1 VGNLPDS
8 RIEVFAQQGLIQFVA
23 RAIKTR
29 PELFLHRCHE
39 TAVLPEP
46 RLKLFFFLIYH
57 HWSDD
62 LPGLIIMSHIE
73 WRGVFPALTT
83 KFTAADEIDWESMEK
98 HLEFQLDAG
107 IHGLIILGSLGE
119 NATLSP
125 EEKLEMVRFFA
136 NADRRGLPLVT
147 CIAESSTRDAKEFAA
162 AAEDAGTDGFML
174 LPPMRYSSD
183 QRETLTYF
191 HDVAMA
197 TSRPIMLYN
206 NPIAYGTD
214 ITPDDFA
221 RLADNHKFEAIKES
235 AADTRRFPEIRRKTG
250 DRFALF
256 CGVDDLAL
264 ECFALGAVGWV
275 AGLVVAFPRETV
287 RLWELCSNGRW
298 ESARELYE
306 WFLPL
311 LHLDIGPK
319 FVQQIKLVEAL
330 MGVGSAKVRAPRLQL
345 SEADATQVEKI
356 LADALERRPEL

>member
-1 VGNLPDS
+1 
-8 RIEVFAQQGLIQFVA
+8 
-23 RAIKTR
+23 
-29 PELFLHRCHE
+29 
-39 TAVLPEP
+39 
-46 RLKLFFFLIYH
+46 
-57 HWSDD
+57 
-62 LPGLIIMSHIE
+62 MSQIE

-83 KFTAADEIDWESMEK
+83 KFTASDEIDWDAMAS

-107 IHGLIILGSLGE
+107 VHGLIILGSLGE

-125 EEKLEMVRFFA
+125 AEKLEMVRFFA
-136 NADRRGLPLVT
+136 NADRRGLPLVA
-147 CIAESSTRDAKEFAA
+147 CIAESSTRDAREFAA
-162 AAEDAGTDGFML
+162 AAEDVGADGFML
-174 LPPMRYSSD
+174 LPPMRYPSD
-183 QRETLTYF
+183 RRETLTF
-191 HDVAMA
+191 FNEVAAA

-214 ITPDDFA
+214 ITPEDFA
-221 RLADNHKFEAIKES
+221 RLGDNPRFEAIKES
-235 AADTRRFPEIRRKTG
+235 AADTRRFPEIKRLVG

-287 RLWELCSNGRW
+287 RLWELCSEGRW
-298 ESARELYE
+298 EQARDLYE

-330 MGVGSAKVRAPRLQL
+330 MGVGSSKVRAPRLQL
-345 SEADATQVEKI
+345 TEADASRVEEI
-356 LADALERRPEL
+356 LQKALETRPQL

>member
-1 VGNLPDS
+1 MT
-8 RIEVFAQQGLIQFVA
+8 EVQ
-23 RAIKTR
+23 
-29 PELFLHRCHE
+29 
-39 TAVLPEP
+39 
-46 RLKLFFFLIYH
+46 
-57 HWSDD
+57 
-62 LPGLIIMSHIE
+62 

-83 KFTAADEIDWESMEK
+83 KFTAADEIDWQAMEQ
-98 HLEFQLDAG
+98 HLEFQLNAG
-107 IHGLIILGSLGE
+107 VHGLIILGSLGE
-119 NATLSP
+119 NATLSL

-136 NADRRGLPLVT
+136 RADRRGLPLIT

-162 AAEDAGTDGFML
+162 AAEDAGADGFML
-174 LPPMRYSSD
+174 LPPMRYPSD
-183 QRETLTYF
+183 RRETMTFL
-191 HDVAMA
+191 HDVAA
-197 TSRPIMLYN
+197 SASLPFMLYN

-221 RLADNHKFEAIKES
+221 RLADNPRFQAIKES
-235 AADTRRFPEIRRKTG
+235 AADTRRFPEIRRRVG

-287 RLWELCSNGRW
+287 RLWNLCQAGRW
-298 ESARELYE
+298 DEARALYD

-345 SEADATQVEKI
+345 TEAEASGVEKI
-356 LADALERRPEL
+356 LAGALEQRPEMS